1 MEKILRLLADYPGIY
16 YTYLGRS
23 LTIYPDS
30 SKGFTMTVVSAGNMH
45 YDLIINNL
53 WHVFTCTK
61 QEMVQHVINAISAV
75 YRIKVEKKGNWIVRL
90 GLEQNNDNRWEEIA
104 NTLLPVTTHPFN
116 KRMEYWQN
124 NMLKKASAVL
134 DTTKE

>member
-23 LTIYPDS
+23 LTIYPDT
-30 SKGFTMTVVSAGNMH
+30 SKGFTITVVSAGNMQ
-45 YDLIINNL
+45 YDLLINNL

-90 GLEQNNDNRWEEIA
+90 GLEQNNDNRWEEIS
-104 NTLLPVTTHPFN
+104 NTLLPFTTHPFN
-116 KRMEYWQN
+116 KRTEYWQN
-124 NMLKKASAVL
+124 NILKKASTVL
-134 DTTKE
+134 DTTKD